1 MMEFHIERPRAR
13 VESVVP
19 MINVVFLL
27 LVFFLMTATL
37 APPDPFETVPPSAER
52 TVAAEPGTVLFVGAG
67 GELAL
72 GELRGEQIYEIAGG
86 SAESLVVRA
95 DARLEAARLTAILS
109 RLAANGVTEIRLIAV
124 RR

>member
-1 MMEFHIERPRAR
+1 MEFRIERPRPR

-19 MINVVFLL
+19 MINVAFLL

-52 TVAAEPGTVLFVGAG
+52 TVAAEQGAVLFVGAG

-72 GELRGEQIYEIAGG
+72 GELRGEQIYEFAGG
-86 SAESLVVRA
+86 SAGPLVVRA
-95 DARLEAARLTAILS
+95 DTRLEAARLSSILA
-109 RLAANGVTEIRLIAV
+109 RLAAGGVTDIRLIAV